1 MLNNITNFFNLI
13 ATKKIK
19 TQLDPTDLLAI
30 GTKDPR
36 FTGNYQPTLIEYS
49 NFVSG
54 LVGGSNGQVLFND
67 NDTISGAANFYW
79 DKVNNRISGGPTPT
93 TSNFVIQ
100 KDITNDFIMYS
111 PATYGGIQTIPTSGG
126 ANTVVNGKLSGTH
139 GGYGNVAM
147 GLGTVQA
154 DGSAFFGSTAIGQA
168 SFARG
173 IYGLAL
179 GCEAKSGSAVT
190 APSAATAIGYN
201 ALATRNYSVALGY
214 NSVAAIDNAIAL
226 GDLNSLVQIGG
237 NFTPS
242 ARVHIKGFGTTSSTT
257 SLLVQNS
264 LSETLRIWDDGN
276 IGINVA
282 GTNSGFKLDVNGT
295 ARVQS
300 TLTVSGNQ
308 ILFSANPSNTYI
320 IQQMGTGLALFS
332 AAACMQIQVNTFP
345 KIIVRDTGA
354 SRASTLIVGDNVS
367 TSEAAHSSALLEVRS
382 SDAYVRGFLPPR
394 MTSAQRT
401 AIATPATGLMVYQTD
416 GTEGLYIYK
425 STGWV
430 LNS

>member
-13 ATKKIK
+13 ATKKVK

-36 FTGNYQPTLIEYS
+36 FSGNYQPTLIEYA

-67 NDTISGAANFYW
+67 NDTIAGAANFYW

-111 PATYGGIQTIPTSGG
+111 PATYGGIQTFPTSGG
-126 ANTVVNGKLSGTH
+126 ANTVVNAKLSGTH

-168 SFARG
+168 SYARG

-179 GCEAKSGSAVT
+179 GCEAKSGSTIT

-201 ALATRNYSVALGY
+201 AQTTRNYSVALGY

-226 GDLNSLVQIGG
+226 GNSSALLQIGG
-237 NFTPS
+237 NFTPLARTHIRGLGNTS
-242 ARVHIKGFGTTSSTT
+242 ATT
-257 SLLVQNS
+257 SLLVENS
-264 LSETLRIWDDGN
+264 SGTEMFRVRDDSATIFSNGPTAFN
-276 IGINVA
+276 YTGISMTDTGQV
-282 GTNSGFKLDVNGT
+282 FRNG
-295 ARVQS
+295 AIAFQ
-300 TLTVSGNQ
+300 
-308 ILFSANPSNTYI
+308 
-320 IQQMGTGLALFS
+320 S
-332 AAACMQIQVNTFP
+332 AAGVANGFGIGVGENPNSSLFNSAVL
-345 KIIVRDTGA
+345 IA
-354 SRASTLIVGDNVS
+354 SST
-367 TSEAAHSSALLEVRS
+367 TK
-382 SDAYVRGFLPPR
+382 GFLPPR

-401 AIATPATGLMVYQTD
+401 AIGTPAVGLMVYQTD

-425 STGWV
+425 STGWA

>member
-13 ATKKIK
+13 ATKKVK
-19 TQLDPTDLLAI
+19 TQLDATDLIAI

-36 FTGNYQPTLIEYS
+36 FTGNYQPTLIEYA

-67 NDTISGAANFYW
+67 NDTIAGAANFYW

-100 KDITNDFIMYS
+100 KDVTNDFIMYS
-111 PATYGGIQTIPTSGG
+111 PATYGGIQTFPTSGG
-126 ANTVVNGKLSGTH
+126 ANTVVNAKLSGTH

-168 SFARG
+168 SYARG

-201 ALATRNYSVALGY
+201 AQTTRNYSVALGY

-226 GDLNSLVQIGG
+226 GNSASLLQIGG
-237 NFTPS
+237 NFTPL
-242 ARVHIKGFGTTSSTT
+242 ARVHVVGLGNTSATT
-257 SLLVQNS
+257 SLLIQNS
-264 LSETLRIWDDGN
+264 SSTELFRVRDDGAT
-276 IGINVA
+276 IVSSL
-282 GTNSGFKLDVNGT
+282 NSTGAITAQFGFIQLG
-295 ARVQS
+295 
-300 TLTVSGNQ
+300 
-308 ILFSANPSNTYI
+308 SN
-320 IQQMGTGLALFS
+320 A
-332 AAACMQIQVNTFP
+332 NTFP
-345 KIIVRDTGA
+345 GIINHMGA
-354 SRASTLIVGDNVS
+354 SQAVLGLNTTRINAQTDLSVGFAGAPDASAVIQANS
-367 TSEAAHSSALLEVRS
+367 TT
-382 SDAYVRGFLPPR
+382 RGFLPPR
-394 MTSAQRT
+394 MTAAQRT
-401 AIATPATGLMVYQTD
+401 AIASPAVGLMVYQTD
-416 GTEGLYIYK
+416 ATEGLYVYK
-425 STGWV
+425 STGWA